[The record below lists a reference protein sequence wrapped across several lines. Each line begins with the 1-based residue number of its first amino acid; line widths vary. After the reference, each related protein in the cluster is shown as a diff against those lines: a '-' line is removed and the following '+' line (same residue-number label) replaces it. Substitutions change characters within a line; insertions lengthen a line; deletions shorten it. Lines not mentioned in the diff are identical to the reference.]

1 MSEPRLYGELADW
14 FHLLTAPAEYA
25 DEADLY
31 RQVLREACDEP
42 PRTVLELGSG
52 GGNNAS
58 HLKKNFELTLV
69 DRSPEMLQLSR
80 SLNPECRHVV
90 GDMRDVRLGEEFDA
104 VFVHDAVSYITTE
117 EDLAAT
123 VATAAAH
130 LRPGGAA
137 LFVPD
142 FVRERFE
149 PRTDHGG
156 HDGEHRALRYL
167 EWCWDPNADDT
178 TYASDFAYLLRERED
193 VRSRARPP
201 RLRPLPARDLARAAR
216 ASGARGP
223 APCRAARRRAG
234 RSRALRRAE
243 TGYRLSCRTA

>member
-1 MSEPRLYGELADW
+1 M
-14 FHLLTAPAEYA
+14 
-25 DEADLY
+25 
-31 RQVLREACDEP
+31 
-42 PRTVLELGSG
+42 
-52 GGNNAS
+52 
-58 HLKKNFELTLV
+58 TLV

-104 VFVHDAVSYITTE
+104 VFVHDAVSYITE

-123 VATAAAH
+123 VATAAAD

-156 HDGEHRALRYL
+156 HDGEHRALRYI

-193 VRSRARPP
+193 VRCVLDRHVCGLFP
-201 RLRPLPARDLARAAR
+201 RRELARAAR

>member
-1 MSEPRLYGELADW
+1 VSEPRLYGELADW

-58 HLKKNFELTLV
+58 HLKEGLRV
-69 DRSPEMLQLSR
+69 DARRPLA
-80 SLNPECRHVV
+80 
-90 GDMRDVRLGEEFDA
+90 RDAAAQPL
-104 VFVHDAVSYITTE
+104 AVSYITTE
-117 EDLAAT
+117 EDLVAT

-156 HDGEHRALRYL
+156 HDGEHRALRYI
-167 EWCWDPNADDT
+167 EWCWDPDADDT
-178 TYASDFAYLLRERED
+178 TYASDFAYLLRERDD
-193 VRSRARPP
+193 VRCVLDRHVCGLFPRATW
-201 RLRPLPARDLARAAR
+201 LELLE
-216 ASGARGP
+216 
-223 APCRAARRRAG
+223 RAG
-234 RSRALRRAE
+234 LEGRHLVAPPEEEPAGAE
-243 TGYRLSCRTA
+243 LFVGQKPVTA